1 MSIDGEEFR
10 CRPGLRVGRLPA
22 DHRFRAT
29 GMAASARDPGGAV
42 TPLCDAAL
50 GGGAHVG
57 NVEAGSPNVQADDSA
72 PAP

>member
-1 MSIDGEEFR
+1 M
-10 CRPGLRVGRLPA
+10 GRLPT
-22 DHRFRAT
+22 DRLFLAT

-42 TPLCDAAL
+42 TPLCDAAI